1 MAPTNPK
8 ATCGTHNP
16 VGSSNGSS
24 TSDDHH
30 IYHKDNNNDDNNTSR
45 RRRAE
50 EPWFGDDACYT
61 NDDTKRKVT
70 MGIVM
75 TKKLYDAQGG
85 TMNDA
90 VFYVANMLASTNLI
104 YEMQMNIVLSA
115 DGVLASDG
123 TETFDNTGCTR
134 YWKNNYP
141 DLEAQLAQFTA
152 WTKPSKE
159 ALWHLLDDCWAP
171 PECSCNSGTSGL
183 ASLGVLCN
191 TVQGNGL
198 SYEGRSVPPVSCAGR
213 FVGRSVLPIF
223 AQFVRTMTRGPP
235 AFREMENSVRITL
248 PVSH

>member
-1 MAPTNPK
+1 
-8 ATCGTHNP
+8 
-16 VGSSNGSS
+16 
-24 TSDDHH
+24 
-30 IYHKDNNNDDNNTSR
+30 
-45 RRRAE
+45 
-50 EPWFGDDACYT
+50 
-61 NDDTKRKVT
+61 

-123 TETFDNTGCTR
+123 AETFDNTGCTR

-235 AFREMENSVRITL
+235 AFREMENRVRITL